1 MWEEKLDSGIQR
13 KEASFSFNMIRK
25 GFRKKWHLVWVLKK
39 VSIGNGASVPGGR
52 DSRRTGENIFRT
64 AESQVWLEV
73 RVLGG

>member
-39 VSIGNGASVPGGR
+39 VSIGNELVLRFQVEEIA
-52 DSRRTGENIFRT
+52 EEQEEIFSELQK
-64 AESQVWLEV
+64 AKC
-73 RVLGG
+73 GCK